1 MKKKT
6 QKVKSLSLKIA
17 ARTTLHV
24 NNDFVTNGHFALRSR
39 VFHVPNLKKIQ
50 PESLMIAYDISGAGA
65 PGEGRGSVFSSE
77 KVERVFA
84 RAYDEE
90 YEDCVPVGVATD
102 DRKGETFSTLS
113 GKKATISKRYSA
125 LFHRLASL
133 IDGKWQINTAS
144 EMKALRFVLN
154 GETVALLMPIRAPK

>member
-1 MKKKT
+1 MITTKT
-6 QKVKSLSLKIA
+6 KALSLRIA
-17 ARTTLHV
+17 AGTTLHV
-24 NNDFVTNGHFALRSR
+24 SEDFVTNSHFALRPE
-39 VFHVPNLKKIQ
+39 VFHVLNLKKVELNKL
-50 PESLMIAYDISGAGA
+50 PRAYNVNRAGA
-65 PGEGRGSVFSSE
+65 IGWDYGSSLTLE
-77 KVERVFA
+77 KVEHVFA
-84 RAYDEE
+84 RVYDEE

-144 EMKALRFVLN
+144 ELKALRFVLN
-154 GETVALLMPIRAPK
+154 GETVALLMPVKGPK

>member
-1 MKKKT
+1 MKTKQ
-6 QKVKSLSLKIA
+6 QKPLSMRFA
-17 ARTTLHV
+17 AHTTLHI
-24 NNDFVTNGHFALRSR
+24 NNDFVTNGHFALRSSLS
-39 VFHVPNLKKIQ
+39 HVLVLPSDLTEKMK
-50 PESLMIAYDISGAGA
+50 AYEVKGT
-65 PGEGRGSVFSSE
+65 GRFGFEKPSWLSAE
-77 KVERVFA
+77 KVEHVFA

-144 EMKALRFVLN
+144 ELKALRFVLN
-154 GETVALLMPIRAPK
+154 GETVALLMPVKGPQ